1 MRFNRF
7 AVMSVLAAGALV
19 LGGCNACGECEKKD
33 DKASAGMVGNKED
46 CSKGAACCKSGE
58 KASMGAVSEK
68 KAGCC
73 AGAAKAEC
81 TTTKN

>member
-19 LGGCNACGECEKKD
+19 LGGCACGECEKKD
-33 DKASAGMVGNKED
+33 DKASAGMVGNKEE
-46 CSKGAACCKSGE
+46 CTKGGACCKSGE

-73 AGAAKAEC
+73 SGAAKAEC
-81 TTTKN
+81 PATKN